1 MSMPHFQK
9 TDSGMKGG
17 LTAIQTCEDECKRIH
32 SGVTSVRAD
41 LKNDWQGAAS
51 QTFLNQL
58 EGWETEYLQVLNLLT
73 EIKEMVNASDQQM
86 NTAED
91 EINMYAATSFG
102 GESDR
107 VLKELS

>member
-17 LTAIQTCEDECKRIH
+17 LTAIEECESECKRIH
-32 SGVTSVRAD
+32 GGVTSVRAD

-51 QTFLNQL
+51 QTFLTQL
-58 EGWETEYLQVLNLLT
+58 EAWETDYVQVLALLT

-91 EINMYAATSFG
+91 EINLVAMSSFG